1 MNSLK
6 KLETNIRRCV
16 QEIEYL
22 RLENE
27 RIHQNAEEA
36 TRQVSSFRE
45 RTDSRDDMKKA
56 IIGKL
61 ESLAARIDTLQID
74 SITND

>member
-27 RIHQNAEEA
+27 RIRQNAEEV
-36 TRQVSSFRE
+36 TREVSSFRE
-45 RTDSRDDMKKA
+45 RSDSRDDVKKA

-61 ESLAARIDTLQID
+61 ESLAVRIDTLQID